1 MIRDVL
7 AIETGD
13 LVFPIIFE
21 VATSRE
27 YHAARELYGARFK
40 HISLA
45 ISDIDTKFYLIS
57 TICRYIFI
65 IIRIPETSPHDVNP
79 RHSRFSVL
87 QLKFSKGRQ
96 KIWYILVINLQ
107 SYFGELW
114 HIIPKNKG
122 KVNKI
127 MSTLPSCSNGGP
139 SGASAQVFAKRRKN
153 RAEKE
158 EHTGPS
164 TVPLAIPLISGSGSI
179 ATIILLTGQNPG
191 VQGIASACAVMLAA
205 MAVLFLFILAGGL
218 ISTLYIWQGSKAR
231 IAWA

>member
-45 ISDIDTKFYLIS
+45 ISDIDAKFYLIS
-57 TICRYIFI
+57 TICRYISI

-114 HIIPKNKG
+114 HIIPIVFRCVKPL
-122 KVNKI
+122 KVLT
-127 MSTLPSCSNGGP
+127 SRFPVSS
-139 SGASAQVFAKRRKN
+139 
-153 RAEKE
+153 
-158 EHTGPS
+158 
-164 TVPLAIPLISGSGSI
+164 
-179 ATIILLTGQNPG
+179 ILLAADTTGAG
-191 VQGIASACAVMLAA
+191 
-205 MAVLFLFILAGGL
+205 MAN
-218 ISTLYIWQGSKAR
+218 
-231 IAWA
+231 

>member
-57 TICRYIFI
+57 TICRYISI

-114 HIIPKNKG
+114 HIIPQQSSLLPVEIDPVQHRSEGRCDLENGCRRAFVCLSKG
-122 KVNKI
+122 
-127 MSTLPSCSNGGP
+127 L
-139 SGASAQVFAKRRKN
+139 
-153 RAEKE
+153 
-158 EHTGPS
+158 
-164 TVPLAIPLISGSGSI
+164 
-179 ATIILLTGQNPG
+179 
-191 VQGIASACAVMLAA
+191 
-205 MAVLFLFILAGGL
+205 
-218 ISTLYIWQGSKAR
+218 
-231 IAWA
+231 

>member
-57 TICRYIFI
+57 TICRYISI

-107 SYFGELW
+107 SYFGELCLPVRLRN
-114 HIIPKNKG
+114 IPVRPEIEHG
-122 KVNKI
+122 
-127 MSTLPSCSNGGP
+127 LL
-139 SGASAQVFAKRRKN
+139 SGF
-153 RAEKE
+153 RA
-158 EHTGPS
+158 
-164 TVPLAIPLISGSGSI
+164 LALILDQSI
-179 ATIILLTGQNPG
+179 G
-191 VQGIASACAVMLAA
+191 VVG
-205 MAVLFLFILAGGL
+205 
-218 ISTLYIWQGSKAR
+218 ISTIKPVGSLGAPEKHG
-231 IAWA
+231 

>member
-114 HIIPKNKG
+114 HIIP
-122 KVNKI
+122 I
-127 MSTLPSCSNGGP
+127 FIARYQTPS
-139 SGASAQVFAKRRKN
+139 AVFRMTCR
-153 RAEKE
+153 
-158 EHTGPS
+158 
-164 TVPLAIPLISGSGSI
+164 
-179 ATIILLTGQNPG
+179 
-191 VQGIASACAVMLAA
+191 IASGQSHQALADA
-205 MAVLFLFILAGGL
+205 LPPNA
-218 ISTLYIWQGSKAR
+218 
-231 IAWA
+231 

>member
-57 TICRYIFI
+57 TICRYISI

-107 SYFGELW
+107 SYFVELW
-114 HIIPKNKG
+114 HIIPFFLPAKNFSKLAKPDIRWDPKSLNHG
-122 KVNKI
+122 ESRYAGHI
-127 MSTLPSCSNGGP
+127 LP
-139 SGASAQVFAKRRKN
+139 
-153 RAEKE
+153 
-158 EHTGPS
+158 
-164 TVPLAIPLISGSGSI
+164 
-179 ATIILLTGQNPG
+179 
-191 VQGIASACAVMLAA
+191 
-205 MAVLFLFILAGGL
+205 
-218 ISTLYIWQGSKAR
+218 
-231 IAWA
+231 

>member
-57 TICRYIFI
+57 TICRYISI

-114 HIIPKNKG
+114 HIIPFYFTFLVRLLVFQHIDFQVEVRVVERQSDVPFVMVYGAGLLVPN
-122 KVNKI
+122 
-127 MSTLPSCSNGGP
+127 LP
-139 SGASAQVFAKRRKN
+139 
-153 RAEKE
+153 
-158 EHTGPS
+158 
-164 TVPLAIPLISGSGSI
+164 
-179 ATIILLTGQNPG
+179 
-191 VQGIASACAVMLAA
+191 
-205 MAVLFLFILAGGL
+205 
-218 ISTLYIWQGSKAR
+218 
-231 IAWA
+231 